1 MLEKIE
7 NAVMALLA
15 VLALFL
21 VCKEVVVR
29 YFMPQYL
36 TDYGLE
42 FTIYFTVWA
51 ILIGGAPLVRE
62 SRHVR
67 ADILLHMLPMQAQRG
82 LEILSLLVGLIFT
95 GVLSYYGWL
104 MVETSISLGERG
116 ESSAHFPLFLYY
128 MALPFG
134 TTLMIPPFLHRLYLI
149 IFRFDPATM
158 LVTEE
163 QVLRDK

>member
-7 NAVMALLA
+7 NALMALLS
-15 VLALFL
+15 VMALFL

-29 YFMPQYL
+29 YFAPRYL

-51 ILIGGAPLVRE
+51 IFIAGPSLVRE

-67 ADILLHMLPMQAQRG
+67 ADILLHLMPVWAQRL
-82 LEILSLLVGLIFT
+82 LEILSLVVGLVFT
-95 GVLSYYGWL
+95 CVLSYYGWL
-104 MVETSISLGERG
+104 MVQNSISLGETG

-134 TTLMIPPFLHRLYLI
+134 MTLMIPPFIRRLYLV
-149 IFRFDPATM
+149 IFRFDPKTM
-158 LVTEE
+158 LVSEE
-163 QVLRDK
+163 HVIRDK

>member
-1 MLEKIE
+1 MLKKIE
-7 NAVMALLA
+7 DSLMAIL
-15 VLALFL
+15 VVFALFL
-21 VCKEVVVR
+21 ICKEVVVR

-51 ILIGGAPLVRE
+51 IFLGGAPLVRE

-67 ADILLHMLPMQAQRG
+67 ADILMHMLPVGAQRG
-82 LEILSLLVGLIFT
+82 VEVLSLLVGLIFT
-95 GVLSYYGWL
+95 CVLTYYGWL
-104 MVETSISLGERG
+104 MVDNSISLGERG

-128 MALPFG
+128 MALPAG
-134 TTLMIPPFLHRLYLI
+134 MTLMIPAFLWRLYLI
-149 IFRFDPATM
+149 IFRFDPETM

>member
-1 MLEKIE
+1 MLKKIE
-7 NAVMALLA
+7 NGLMALLV

-21 VCKEVVVR
+21 ICKEVVVR
-29 YFMPQYL
+29 YFAPQYL

-51 ILIGGAPLVRE
+51 IFLGGAPLVRE

-67 ADILLHMLPMQAQRG
+67 ADILIHMLPAGAQRG
-82 LEILSLLVGLIFT
+82 IEILSLLVGLTFT
-95 GVLSYYGWL
+95 CVLTYYGWL
-104 MVETSISLGERG
+104 MVDNSISLGERG

-128 MALPFG
+128 MALPVG
-134 TTLMIPPFLHRLYLI
+134 MTLMIPAFVWRLYLL

-163 QVLRDK
+163 DVLRDK

>member
-7 NAVMALLA
+7 NALMALLS

-51 ILIGGAPLVRE
+51 IFLAGAPLVRE

-67 ADILLHMLPMQAQRG
+67 ADILLHMFPASGQRII
-82 LEILSLLVGLIFT
+82 EIVSLLVGLFFT
-95 GVLSYYGWL
+95 CVLTYYGWL
-104 MVETSISLGERG
+104 MVQNSISLGERG

-128 MALPFG
+128 MSLPVG
-134 TTLMIPPFLHRLYLI
+134 MTLMIPPFIRRLYLI
-149 IFRFDPATM
+149 IFRFDPSTM

>member
-7 NAVMALLA
+7 NALMALLA
-15 VLALFL
+15 TFALFL

-29 YFMPQYL
+29 YFVPQYL

-51 ILIGGAPLVRE
+51 IFIAGPPLVRE

-67 ADILLHMLPMQAQRG
+67 ADILLHMMPVWAQRL
-82 LEILSLLVGLIFT
+82 LEILSLLVGLVFT
-95 GVLSYYGWL
+95 CVLSYYGWL
-104 MVETSISLGERG
+104 MVDNSISLGERG

-128 MALPFG
+128 MSLPFG
-134 TTLMIPPFLHRLYLI
+134 MTLMIPPYLMRLYRVV
-149 IFRFDPATM
+149 FRFDPKTM
-158 LVTEE
+158 LVSEE
-163 QVLRDK
+163 HVLRDK

>member
-1 MLEKIE
+1 MLKKLE
-7 NAVMALLA
+7 NGLMAILV

-21 VCKEVVVR
+21 ICKEVVVR

-51 ILIGGAPLVRE
+51 IFLGGAPLVRE

-67 ADILLHMLPMQAQRG
+67 ADILLHLLPPRAQRG
-82 LEILSLLVGLIFT
+82 IEILSLLVGLIFT
-95 GVLSYYGWL
+95 CVLTYYGWL
-104 MVETSISLGERG
+104 MVQNSISLGERG

-128 MALPFG
+128 MALPVG
-134 TTLMIPPFLHRLYLI
+134 MTLMIPAFVWRLYLM

-158 LVTEE
+158 LVSEE
-163 QVLRDK
+163 HVLRDK

>member
-1 MLEKIE
+1 MLAKFE
-7 NAVMALLA
+7 NALMALLA
-15 VLALFL
+15 TLALFL

-29 YFMPQYL
+29 YFAPQYL

-51 ILIGGAPLVRE
+51 IFIGGPPLVRE

-67 ADILLHMLPMQAQRG
+67 ADILLHMLPATGQRII
-82 LEILSLLVGLIFT
+82 EILSLVVGLIFT
-95 GVLSYYGWL
+95 CVLSYYGWM
-104 MVETSISLGERG
+104 MVANSIELGERG

-128 MALPFG
+128 MSLPFG
-134 TTLMIPPFLHRLYLI
+134 MTLMIPPFIWRLYLI
-149 IFRFDPATM
+149 LFRFDPATM
-158 LVTEE
+158 IVTEE

>member
-7 NAVMALLA
+7 NCLMALLS
-15 VLALFL
+15 VLALSL

-29 YFMPQYL
+29 YFAPQYL

-51 ILIGGAPLVRE
+51 TFIAGAPLVRE

-67 ADILLHMLPMQAQRG
+67 ADILLHMMPAGAQRA
-82 LEILSLLVGLIFT
+82 LEVFSLVVGLFFT
-95 GVLSYYGWL
+95 LVLTYYGWL
-104 MVETSISLGERG
+104 MVMNSISLGERG

-128 MALPFG
+128 MSLPFG
-134 TTLMIPPFLHRLYLI
+134 MTLMIPPFVWRLYLVL
-149 IFRFDPATM
+149 FRFDPKTM
-158 LVTEE
+158 LVTDEH
-163 QVLRDK
+163 VLRDK